1 MVITTTQG
9 NPSDKYLTMAATSQ
23 YSSSSGIPSST
34 IQAVVAHAAE
44 TTKEVLCRRRPWTE
58 LVDKNAFER
67 PTSFPDALSRL
78 KTNTSYFRVN
88 YIIFFFVVIGL
99 CLLWHPVSLLVLAI
113 LLVAWIYL
121 YFARSEPLLL
131 FGRTLSEN
139 NVVTF
144 LGIMTIIGL
153 FLTDA
158 GSTLV
163 LGLVFGI
170 VVMCLHAS
178 LRRTDDLFL
187 DEHVSAI

>member
-9 NPSDKYLTMAATSQ
+9 NTSDKYSTMAATSQ

-44 TTKEVLCRRRPWTE
+44 RTKEVLCRRRPWTE
-58 LVDKNAFER
+58 LIDKNAFER

-78 KTNTSYFRVN
+78 KSNTSYFRVN

-99 CLLWHPVSLLVLAI
+99 CLIWHPISLLVLAI
-113 LLVAWIYL
+113 LLLAWIYL

-131 FGRTLSEN
+131 FGRTISEN

-158 GSTLV
+158 GSTLI